1 MESMKK
7 YGLSALIAAVFLTS
21 SVYAHSQDNEESPT
35 ASTTE
40 ESSSGSQDDP
50 SDEKNP
56 SDNNNEKDDSTL
68 SKNTETDK
76 KEETTESPREKYD
89 GIGDNINYSDPS
101 NSNYIA
107 PPIFPFPD
115 AYMLR
120 LPQKI
125 TVEDVQVH
133 PPILPYPHRKQY
145 EIEQNLSGNSNRN

>member
-1 MESMKK
+1 MKK
-7 YGLSALIAAVFLTS
+7 YGLSALITAVFLTS

-35 ASTTE
+35 SSKSETE
-40 ESSSGSQDDP
+40 ESTTKNIDNQ
-50 SDEKNP
+50 DEK
-56 SDNNNEKDDSTL
+56 SQSSENENDDVTS
-68 SKNTETDK
+68 SKNTSDSQD
-76 KEETTESPREKYD
+76 TESTGSPRDQYD

-115 AYMLR
+115 AYVLR

-145 EIEQNLSGNSNRN
+145 EIEENLSGNSNRS

>member
-1 MESMKK
+1 MKK
-7 YGLSALIAAVFLTS
+7 YGLPALITAVFLTS
-21 SVYAHSQDNEESPT
+21 SVYAHSQDNEESSAPSKPVT
-35 ASTTE
+35 ENSTTE
-40 ESSSGSQDDP
+40 NIDDQ
-50 SDEKNP
+50 DEKSQSSENGNNDETP
-56 SDNNNEKDDSTL
+56 SRNTSDNQDAESTR
-68 SKNTETDK
+68 
-76 KEETTESPREKYD
+76 SPREQYD

-115 AYMLR
+115 AYVLR

-145 EIEQNLSGNSNRN
+145 EIEENLSGNSNRS

>member
-1 MESMKK
+1 MKK
-7 YGLSALIAAVFLTS
+7 YVLSALITAVFLTS

-35 ASTTE
+35 SSKYETE
-40 ESSSGSQDDP
+40 ESTTKNIDNQ
-50 SDEKNP
+50 DEK
-56 SDNNNEKDDSTL
+56 SQSSENENDDVTS
-68 SKNTETDK
+68 SKNTSDSQD
-76 KEETTESPREKYD
+76 TESTGSPRDQYD
-89 GIGDNINYSDPS
+89 GIGDNINYSDPL

-115 AYMLR
+115 AYVLR

-145 EIEQNLSGNSNRN
+145 EIEENLSGNSNKS